1 MGAAVPIS
9 VPADLPRRRLT
20 VDDYHAMAEAGVLGE
35 DDRVELIEGELIE
48 MAPIGGGHMLGVNR
62 LTHTLVHAVGDRA
75 VVSVQNGL
83 MLPPFSEPQP
93 DFVLLPRQFLQ
104 EARVPTMADALLVI
118 EVADTTVAK
127 DRNVKAPLYARHGI
141 CEYWIVNLPRK
152 VVQVFRQPGED
163 GYREVFERGSGSTV
177 SPLALPDVAVD
188 LTALFA

>member
-83 MLPPFSEPQP
+83 MLPPFSEPRP
-93 DFVLLPRQFLQ
+93 DLLSF
-104 EARVPTMADALLVI
+104 T
-118 EVADTTVAK
+118 
-127 DRNVKAPLYARHGI
+127 
-141 CEYWIVNLPRK
+141 
-152 VVQVFRQPGED
+152 
-163 GYREVFERGSGSTV
+163 
-177 SPLALPDVAVD
+177 
-188 LTALFA
+188 

>member
-83 MLPPFSEPQP
+83 MLPPFSEPRP
-93 DFVLLPRQFLQ
+93 DLVLLPRQFLQ

-141 CEYWIVNLPRK
+141 REYWIVNLPRK

-163 GYREVFERGSGSTV
+163 GYREVFERGIGSTV
-177 SPLALPDVAVD
+177 SPLALPEVAVD